1 MRWTTNQR
9 SVGRASTIRP
19 VMTAVL
25 VAAYLIVGF
34 GGEISCAEESLTT
47 GASFDVSAVQDKADQ
62 DSKKAATVVEHC
74 YTCVP
79 LTIPAAVQIA
89 LPVSVSVGLSFPSD
103 PIILVEKRLLDPPPP
118 KTST

>member
-1 MRWTTNQR
+1 MRRTTNHGIAQR
-9 SVGRASTIRP
+9 AAIVRR
-19 VMTAVL
+19 VLTAVL
-25 VAAYLIVGF
+25 VATYLIVGF

-47 GASFDVSAVQDKADQ
+47 EASFDVSAVQDKADQ

-74 YTCVP
+74 YTCIP

-118 KTST
+118 KSLT